1 MKSRVRGAQ
10 QRNEQA
16 MEAHVERLMADNS
29 FAVLRTRRARVA
41 LVVVASLL
49 IVLMVP
55 AWTLAGSIVGILAAV
70 AAAVAWW
77 LLKLS
82 VRNVAD
88 LPDRFLDERQLA
100 ARNQV
105 YVEAYRWYAGGTVI
119 LASVGI
125 VAFIVLGE
133 DPDTWTVDLTY
144 EWCMGLF
151 WTATAGAMLLPSMVL
166 AIRDG
171 EDVLS
176 TSA

>member
-1 MKSRVRGAQ
+1 VKSRVREAQ

-16 MEAHVERLMADNS
+16 IEANVERLMADNS
-29 FAVLRTRRARVA
+29 FAKLRTRGARVA
-41 LVVVASLL
+41 LVVVATLL
-49 IVLMVP
+49 IVVMVP
-55 AWTLAGSIVGILAAV
+55 AWTLAGSIVGIFAAV
-70 AAAVAWW
+70 AAAGTWW

-82 VRNVAD
+82 VRDVAD

-100 ARNQV
+100 VRNQV
-105 YVEAYRWYAGGTVI
+105 YVEAYRWFAGGTVI

-125 VAFIVLGE
+125 VAFIVRGE
-133 DPDTWTVDLTY
+133 DPDIWTVDLTY

-151 WTATAGAMLLPSMVL
+151 WTVMAGALLLPSMVL
-166 AIRDG
+166 AIRDR